1 MAFFD
6 KFKDV
11 AGDIADKAGDLAGAG
26 IDKAK
31 ELAEIAKLNLAN
43 NSEEDDIKKAYL
55 EIGKL
60 YYAERGMAPEAAY
73 ASLCARITTAKT
85 NIEENKAKI
94 TEVKE
99 GDAAAAPAEEQ
110 PSVVENV
117 PPEEPTTPAPEEPPK
132 EQ

>member
-43 NSEEDDIKKAYL
+43 NSEEDDVKKAYL

-94 TEVKE
+94 ADIKE
-99 GDAAAAPAEEQ
+99 GDDAPVEERS
-110 PSVVENV
+110 SVVENV
-117 PPEEPTTPAPEEPPK
+117 PPEDPAAPEEPPK